1 MKRSKMK
8 TRMLRDP
15 KVKATLALPEFA
27 HLHGDPF
34 KLRELVI
41 SQLVEHRVSEIKQGP
56 GACPIEFTPIR
67 SVEFEFTVGAD
78 GTLFKGEGE

>member
-27 HLHGDPF
+27 HMHGDPF
-34 KLRELVI
+34 KLREWVI

-67 SVEFEFTVGAD
+67 SVEFEYTIGPEGA
-78 GTLFKGEGE
+78 LVAE

>member
-34 KLRELVI
+34 KLRELAI
-41 SQLVEHRVSEIKQGP
+41 MQLREQLW
-56 GACPIEFTPIR
+56 
-67 SVEFEFTVGAD
+67 AD
-78 GTLFKGEGE
+78 EKTELGDGE

>member
-27 HLHGDPF
+27 HLQGDPF
-34 KLRELVI
+34 KLRELVMAQI
-41 SQLVEHRVSEIKQGP
+41 REHIWADKKTDLSLV
-56 GACPIEFTPIR
+56 
-67 SVEFEFTVGAD
+67 
-78 GTLFKGEGE
+78 KGEGE